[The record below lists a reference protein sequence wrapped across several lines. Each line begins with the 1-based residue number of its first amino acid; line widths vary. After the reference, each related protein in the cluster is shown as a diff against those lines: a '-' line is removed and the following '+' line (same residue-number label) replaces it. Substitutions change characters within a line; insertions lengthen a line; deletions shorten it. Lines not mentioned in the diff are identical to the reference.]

1 MRDIR
6 VGDFNPKRFQMLMS
20 AYVLITAGPWWDR
33 LCVVVCVRASLTK
46 TCIPVARR
54 ALPH

>member
-6 VGDFNPKRFQMLMS
+6 VGDLNPKRFELLMS